1 MTDSRAGMRRT
12 AGGLAWTLV
21 GAAAHILFQIAA
33 LAALGRL
40 LTPEDF
46 GVVAAALVAVN
57 FSAVF
62 AQIGVNQALIQRPAL
77 PPQASGTAFLISF
90 GLGTALATALALLA
104 PVIAV
109 ALGLEALTP
118 VLRALA
124 VIFPLRA
131 LGSTA
136 EALLARSLRF
146 RAIALLD
153 LASYAI
159 GYGAVGVTLAAMGF
173 GTWSLVASHLAQA
186 TLRSVLAFAACPH
199 RLRPD
204 LDATLVRDLLTFG
217 GGVTLARVAN
227 YVALQADNLVV
238 ARQLG
243 AAAVGAYS
251 RAYQLMGMPAG
262 LVGNALDR
270 VLFPV
275 FAQRQG
281 EVPVLRDAYLLG
293 SSLIALACLPAGAVA
308 SVAAPELVR
317 VVLGGQW
324 DEVVVP
330 FQVFALTLVFRVG
343 DRLNAITARA
353 VGAVYRRALL
363 QVAYAATVIALAVV
377 GSQYGL
383 IGVAVGVAVA
393 LCGNQVLGTV
403 LATRLLDAPAGNAV
417 RAFVV
422 AAPLTAVTA
431 AAAMLGAWPGRT
443 LGWPPSAVMASSL
456 LAAAGIGAF
465 ILWRFPRPVMGSD
478 ARRLAGMLVA
488 VAPARAH
495 WLRRWA
501 ASIDGTGS

>member
-1 MTDSRAGMRRT
+1 MTGPRAGMRQT

-21 GAAAHILFQIAA
+21 GAAAHMLFQIAA

-62 AQIGVNQALIQRPAL
+62 AQLGVNQALIQRKEL
-77 PPQASGTAFLISF
+77 PPRASGTAFLISL
-90 GLGTALATALALLA
+90 GLGVALAGALALLA
-104 PVIAV
+104 PAIAT
-109 ALGLEALTP
+109 ALGLEALAP
-118 VLRALA
+118 VLGTLS

-153 LASYAI
+153 ITSYAL
-159 GYGAVGVTLAAMGF
+159 GYGAVGVTLAALGF
-173 GTWSLVASHLAQA
+173 GTWALVAAHLAQA
-186 TLRSVLAFAACPH
+186 TLRSAFTLAARPH
-199 RLRPD
+199 GLAPD
-204 LDATLVRDLLTFG
+204 LDPALVRDLLTFG

-317 VVLGGQW
+317 VLLGGQW
-324 DEVVVP
+324 DAVVVP

-353 VGAVYRRALL
+353 VGAVYRRGLL
-363 QVAYAATVIALAVV
+363 QIVYAAAVIALAII
-377 GSQYGL
+377 GAQYGL
-383 IGVAVGVAVA
+383 VGVAVGVAVA
-393 LCGNQVLGTV
+393 LCGNQLLGTA
-403 LATRLLDAPAGNAV
+403 LAIRLLDATPGNAV
-417 RAFVV
+417 RAVLV

-431 AAAMLGAWPGRT
+431 AGAALGAWPGRA
-443 LGWPPSAVMASSL
+443 LSWPPSAALAGSL
-456 LAAAGIGAF
+456 LAAATAAAF
-465 ILWRFPRPVMGSD
+465 VLWRFPRHMMGSD

-488 VAPARAH
+488 LAPARPH
-495 WLRRWA
+495 WLRQWA
-501 ASIDGTGS
+501 AGLERSEP